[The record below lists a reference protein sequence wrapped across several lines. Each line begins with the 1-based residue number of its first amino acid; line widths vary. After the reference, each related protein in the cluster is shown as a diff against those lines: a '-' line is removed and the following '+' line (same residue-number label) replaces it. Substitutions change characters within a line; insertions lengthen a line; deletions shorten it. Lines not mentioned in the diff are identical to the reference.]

1 MQYFI
6 DFGMRVLFSVWGY
19 DVTVFELIASAT
31 SLLGVALG
39 VTGKR
44 VTWQWWALSSALYG
58 VLFWQWDLKASA
70 LLQLVFIAAGVM
82 GWLEW
87 GPKGAVPAKLTRRE
101 LLIWT
106 AVTLIAWVALR
117 PVFESW
123 GAAATWA
130 DTFMLVGSIVAQ
142 ILMVLEKYEC
152 WPLWFVVDLVGT
164 IEYAYMNLW
173 FTALLYAVFVAIAVA
188 GWRAWLV
195 RANAQVVAR
204 R

>member
-1 MQYFI
+1 
-6 DFGMRVLFSVWGY
+6 MRVLFSFWGY

-44 VTWQWWALSSALYG
+44 VTWPWWGLSSALYG

-70 LLQLVFIAAGVM
+70 LLQLVFIAAGVA
-82 GWLEW
+82 GWFGG
-87 GPKGAVPAKLTRRE
+87 GPKGAVPAKLSRNE
-101 LLIWT
+101 LLVWLSM
-106 AVTLIAWVALR
+106 TLVGWIALR

-123 GAAATWA
+123 GAASTWA

-142 ILMVLEKYEC
+142 ILMVLEKYEA

-164 IEYAYMNLW
+164 IQYAVLDLW
-173 FTALLYAVFVAIAVA
+173 FTSLLYAVFTGIAVA
-188 GWRAWLV
+188 GWRSWLR
-195 RANAQVVAR
+195 RANQHSLV
-204 R
+204 